1 MRAQISIYSRNIEKS
16 VAFYRKLFGVTP
28 QKQTEGYA
36 KFDLQKPAL
45 NFSMQSGSVLSTVAH
60 FGIEVDSIREVE
72 EWTIRLSELGLIERV
87 EKGVNCCYARQ
98 DKVWLRDPDGNS
110 WEIFHVLEQ
119 LPIDKNMTEKSTC
132 CA

>member
-1 MRAQISIYSRNIEKS
+1 MRAHISIYSRNIEKS
-16 VAFYRKLFGVTP
+16 VEFYRKLFGVPP

-110 WEIFHVLEQ
+110 WEIFHV
-119 LPIDKNMTEKSTC
+119 
-132 CA
+132 